1 MASLSFALGDV
12 VRFNRGQYSHVALY
26 VGDGRV
32 VHLWSPSER
41 DFEVR
46 VDSIRFVQRTH
57 ATAASEPP
65 DKFTDELDERM
76 LADHNL
82 QPLDGEEVVRRAM
95 LRLGETQYSCLAHNC
110 EHFVT
115 WVRYGFGASP
125 QVTSNANQVL
135 AGAMVGAVVGG
146 MAGFV
151 VGGLISLFT
160 KADALTTSTGVG
172 ASTGSASAGMS
183 AELSDGESAS
193 EEEENDRQHETEEQ
207 VRRAARELL
216 WNGLPAACAPAAMD
230 AMTQMEDWVETRRRR
245 AAADSARKY
254 SEVRHNTLANRLAE
268 EDLQCSICYSDLLRV
283 RAVAFP
289 CDHFTCGV
297 CFAAFQANMEGEKC
311 CPYCRLPIV
320 DAEEIHKSTKL
331 RAKHLLGRDDE

>member
-1 MASLSFALGDV
+1 MAAPSFALGDV
-12 VRFNRGQYSHVALY
+12 VRFDRGQYSHLALY
-26 VGDGRV
+26 VGGNRV
-32 VHLWSPSER
+32 AHLWSPSER
-41 DFEVR
+41 DFQVR
-46 VDSIRFVQRTH
+46 VDSIRSVQRSN
-57 ATAASEPP
+57 AAEASEPP
-65 DKFTDELDERM
+65 EKFTDELDKRM

-82 QPLDGEEVVRRAM
+82 QPLEGGEVVRRAM
-95 LRLGETQYSCLAHNC
+95 SRLGEAQYSYLAHNC

-115 WVRYGFGASP
+115 WARYGFGASP
-125 QVTSNANQVL
+125 QVASNANQVL

-160 KADALTTSTGVG
+160 KADALTTSSGVG
-172 ASTGSASAGMS
+172 ASMGSASAGMP
-183 AELSDGESAS
+183 AELSNGEASS
-193 EEEENDRQHETEEQ
+193 EEGNDRQSETEEQ

-216 WNGLPAACAPAAMD
+216 WNTLPAASAPAAMD
-230 AMTQMEDWVETRRRR
+230 AMTQMENWVETRRRR

-254 SEVRHNTLANRLAE
+254 SDDRHNTLANRLVE
-268 EDLQCSICYSDLLRV
+268 EELQCSICYSDLLRV

-289 CDHFTCGV
+289 CDHFTCAV
-297 CFAAFQANMEGEKC
+297 CYAAVQANMEGEKC

-331 RAKHLLGRDDE
+331 RAKHLLHRDDE

>member
-1 MASLSFALGDV
+1 MAADSFALGDV
-12 VRFNRGQYSHVALY
+12 VRFNRGQYSHLALY
-26 VGDGRV
+26 AGGGRV
-32 VHLWSPSER
+32 VHLWSPTES
-41 DFEVR
+41 DFQVR
-46 VDSIRFVQRTH
+46 VDSLRYVQRV
-57 ATAASEPP
+57 AAASQPPEP
-65 DKFTDELDERM
+65 FSTQLDEKM
-76 LADHNL
+76 LADHAL
-82 QPLDGEEVVRRAM
+82 RPLDGEETVRRAM
-95 LRLGETQYSCLAHNC
+95 TRLGEAQYSCLAHNC

-115 WVRYGFGASP
+115 WARYGLGASP
-125 QVTSNANQVL
+125 QVASNANQVL

-160 KADALTTSTGVG
+160 KADALTTSAGMG
-172 ASTGSASAGMS
+172 ASASVASSGQIS
-183 AELSDGESAS
+183 DDGEGSD
-193 EEEENDRQHETEEQ
+193 EESDRHRETEEH
-207 VRRAARELL
+207 VRRAAREIL

-254 SEVRHNTLANRLAE
+254 SDERHNTLANRLAE
-268 EDLQCSICYSDLLRV
+268 EELQCSICYSDLLRV
-283 RAVAFP
+283 CAVAFS

-297 CFAAFQANMEGEKC
+297 CYEAFQANMEGEKC

-331 RAKHLLGRDDE
+331 RAKHLLHWDDE